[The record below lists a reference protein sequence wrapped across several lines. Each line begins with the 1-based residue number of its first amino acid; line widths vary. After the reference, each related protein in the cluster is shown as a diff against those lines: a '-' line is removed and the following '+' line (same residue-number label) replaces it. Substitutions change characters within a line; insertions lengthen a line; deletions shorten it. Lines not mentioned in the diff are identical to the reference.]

1 MKKSTIIG
9 HSKRVVI
16 KIGSSLLFEKL
27 QLRRERFESLAANIS
42 WLLDQNKEVVL
53 VTSGAVACGM
63 IALGDCVKKS
73 QDIPFKQAMSSVGQ
87 GILMHFYL
95 EAFSKYGRKVGQIL
109 LAPEDVHYRRKYLNA
124 RNTIEALL
132 SLGVVPVVNEND
144 TVAVD
149 EIKFG
154 DNDRLSALVSAL
166 IDADLLII
174 LSDVEGLFTRNPR
187 LFEDATLV
195 KEVLFIDEEI
205 ERMAGEKGSNFSTG
219 GMKSKIMAA
228 RMATFSGAGVI
239 IASGK
244 NFEVIRDIFSL
255 REVGTFFYPQEKSIR
270 SRKRW
275 IAFGM
280 LPSGKIFV
288 DEGAKK
294 ALSRGKSLLPAGVKG
309 VEGDFEVGDCVEIF
323 DTSNRKIGRGLVNYS
338 SKELRMISGLKTHQA
353 REILQRENPE
363 EEVIHADNLILLE
376 EEEKDG

>member
-1 MKKSTIIG
+1 MKREALIR
-9 HSKRVVI
+9 HSKRIVI
-16 KIGSSLLFEKL
+16 KVGSSLLFEGL
-27 QLRRERFESLAANIS
+27 QFRNERFESLAASVS
-42 WLLDQNKEVVL
+42 WLLDQGKEVVL

-63 IALGDCVKKS
+63 IALGDSVRKS
-73 QDIPFKQAMSSVGQ
+73 QDIPFKQALSSVGQ
-87 GILMHFYL
+87 SILMRFYL

-124 RNTIEALL
+124 RNTIETLL
-132 SLGVVPVVNEND
+132 NLGVVPVVNEND

-166 IDADLLII
+166 IDAHLLVI
-174 LSDVEGLFTRNPR
+174 LSDVEGLFTRDPR
-187 LFEDATLV
+187 LFKDATLV
-195 KEVLFIDEEI
+195 KEVFSIDENI
-205 ERMAGEKGSNFSTG
+205 EAMAGGEGSHFSTG

-228 RMATFSGAGVI
+228 RMATLSGTAVI
-239 IASGK
+239 IASGRDFGIIK
-244 NFEVIRDIFSL
+244 DIFL
-255 REVGTFFYPQEKSIR
+255 AREVGTFFYPQKRGIR

-280 LPSGKIFV
+280 LPGGKVFI

-294 ALSRGKSLLPAGVKG
+294 ALNEGKSLLPPGVIG
-309 VEGDFEVGDCVEIF
+309 IEGDFEVGECVEIF
-323 DTSNRKIGRGLVNYS
+323 DATHKRIGRGLVNYS
-338 SKELRMISGLKTHQA
+338 SEELKIISGLRTHQV
-353 REILQRENPE
+353 RKVLQRENLE